1 MRRIATCMAVL
12 LLLLSPLFTLA
23 QGSITGKVLDE
34 KTGAGIPNVSIAV
47 KGKSTGTKTDA
58 NGNFTINAAKG
69 DVLNITSVGYE
80 SQKVKIDGATIA
92 ITLTPL
98 QTELS
103 EVVVTAMDIKRTPRS
118 LGFSAPTVNGK
129 DVAESQRDNLL
140 NALQGRVAGATVTPT
155 GGLAGASSS
164 IVLRGFNS
172 LALNNQPLF
181 VIDGV
186 VIDNSAFD
194 ETSNQGTGIGL
205 ASDRPNRSNDY
216 TNRIADLNPNDIET
230 YTILKGPEATAL
242 YGSQASSGAIV
253 ITTKK
258 ARANASKKVNI
269 NYDVSFRFQD
279 LTRVPDYQN
288 VYQTGRNGVLE
299 DRPTLD
305 NFFGPKYPDGTKFY
319 NNIDKF
325 FQTGFNHT
333 HNLSIDFGNKELS
346 HRVSF
351 SYLNSK
357 GVVPTNVY
365 RKVNFRYAATWKP
378 SKYLDI
384 SPSITLI
391 DAKNDRPLRGAGGYM
406 LTLLSWPNHDD
417 ISDYID
423 ATGKKKT
430 IFAVSDP
437 VNEIDNPFFN
447 IYSNRSRDVN
457 KRQQATLAIN
467 IHPFKWLDIAG
478 RFGVD
483 HYNNDGWTFYHPQS
497 NYTTVAQRGA
507 QDNYYT
513 TYNGYNHTITT
524 TAKKDFGKFN
534 VRGMVGTMWQDY
546 RKEGWAVYG
555 TNIIDVNRR
564 DTLNTAP
571 NTRTRLFR
579 QQFYGQ
585 PNYILSRQ
593 FAYFGELAFSW
604 NNAIFVSGTYRFERS
619 SNLPEINRRFAY
631 PGGSVSIIFTDL
643 IPGLKDSKFITY
655 GKLRGSLAATAR
667 ANQPYSN
674 QSTFSAATSSGGGF
688 FYAFTNNNFYL
699 EPEKQRTYEVGTEL
713 RFLQNKI
720 TVDATYYNTT
730 NRDQI
735 VELFRSSYGTGFV
748 LNTLNAA
755 STNNQGVE
763 VSLGLTPIRKRDL
776 NWTVNFNFAKMWNKV
791 LSLPGN
797 VPEFYTSDTW
807 LISTPPGNIRGGMVQ
822 GGPTTSITSYSYL
835 RNNAGQLLIDPATG
849 LPITESIFKIHGDR
863 NPDFNLGVNNTVRF
877 KNWKFGML
885 WNLKVGG
892 DIVNGTEF
900 ALTRNGKSVRTL
912 DREVPRVI
920 EGVLR
925 DGLENSANPTKNT
938 IQVLPYLNNDFYK
951 TMPEDLFIEKDV
963 NWLRMSEISASYTF
977 PASKLKRLEN
987 ISSLTIFATI
997 NDLILITN
1005 YSGADPQVNGNTA
1018 ATRGVGGFGFDYGNI
1033 ATPVSY
1039 NFGLRVGF

>member
-1 MRRIATCMAVL
+1 MAAL
-12 LLLLSPLFTLA
+12 LLMLSPLFTWA
-23 QGSITGKVLDE
+23 QGSINGKVIDE
-34 KTGAGIPNVSIAV
+34 KTGAGVPNVSITV

-58 NGNFTINAAKG
+58 SGNFTITAAKG
-69 DVLNITSVGYE
+69 DVITISSVGYE
-80 SQKVKIDGATIA
+80 SQRLKLDGGSIA
-92 ITLTPL
+92 ISLTPL
-98 QTELS
+98 QTELT
-103 EVVVTAMDIKRTPRS
+103 EVVVTAMDIKRNPRS
-118 LGFSAPTVNGK
+118 LGFSAPTVGGK
-129 DVAESQRDNLL
+129 EVAESQRDNLL

-181 VIDGV
+181 VVDGV
-186 VIDNSAFD
+186 IIDNGTFD

-205 ASDRPNRSNDY
+205 ASDRPNRTNDY

-230 YTILKGPEATAL
+230 YTVLKGPEATAL

-258 ARANASKKVNI
+258 ARSATGKKLNI
-269 NYDVSFRFQD
+269 NYDVTFRLQE
-279 LTRVPDYQN
+279 LTRIPDFQN
-288 VYQTGRNGVLE
+288 VYQPGRNGVLE
-299 DRPTLD
+299 DRPLLD
-305 NFFGPKYPDGTKFY
+305 NFFGPKYPAGTQFFD
-319 NNIDKF
+319 NIGKF
-325 FQTGFNHT
+325 FQTGLNHT
-333 HNLSIDFGNKELS
+333 HNLSLDFGNKELS

-365 RKVNFRYAATWKP
+365 RRVNFRYAATWKP

-406 LTLLSWPNHDD
+406 LTLLSWPNNDD
-417 ISDYID
+417 ISDYVD

-430 IFAVSDP
+430 IFAVTDP

-447 IYSNRSRDVN
+447 VNSNRSRDVN
-457 KRQQATLAIN
+457 KRQQGTLAIN

-483 HYNNDGWTFYHPQS
+483 HYKNDGWTFYHPQS

-513 TYNGYNHTITT
+513 TYNGYNHTITMT
-524 TAKKDFGKFN
+524 GKKTFGKFDTKA
-534 VRGMVGTMWQDY
+534 MVGTMWQDY
-546 RKEGWAVYG
+546 RKEGLAVYG
-555 TNIIDVNRR
+555 TNIVDVNRR

-579 QQFYGQ
+579 QQYFGQ
-585 PNYILSRQ
+585 PNYIQSRQ
-593 FAYFGELAFSW
+593 FAYFGELGFSW
-604 NNAIFVSGTYRFERS
+604 NNAIFINGTYRVERS
-619 SNLPEINRRFAY
+619 SNLPRINRKFSY
-631 PGGSVSIIFTDL
+631 PGASVSIIFSDL
-643 IPGLKDSKFITY
+643 IPGLKNSKFFTY
-655 GKLRGSLAATAR
+655 GKLRGSMAGTAR

-674 QSTFSAATSSGGGF
+674 QSVFSIATSSGGGF
-688 FYAFTNNNFYL
+688 FYGFTNNNFFL

-713 RFLQNKI
+713 RFLQNRI

-763 VSLGLTPIRKRDL
+763 VSLGLTPIRKKDL
-776 NWTVNFNFAKMWNKV
+776 NWTINLNFARMWNEV

-807 LISTPPGNIRGGMVQ
+807 LYANARGGLVQ
-822 GGPTTSITSYSYL
+822 GGPTTSITTWSYL

-849 LPITESIFKIHGDR
+849 LPISENIFKVRGDR
-863 NPDFNLGVNNTVRF
+863 NPDFNLGINNTLKY
-877 KNWKFGML
+877 KNWRFNML
-885 WNLKVGG
+885 WNVKVGG
-892 DIVNGTEF
+892 DIFNGTERF
-900 ALTRNGKSVRTL
+900 LTLNGKSVRTL

-925 DGLENSANPTKNT
+925 DGLENSASPTKNT

-951 TMPEDLFIEKDV
+951 VMAEDLFIEKDV
-963 NWLRMSEISASYTF
+963 NWARLSEIGLKYTF
-977 PASKLKRLEN
+977 PAKKLKRLDN
-987 ISSLTIFATI
+987 VASLEIFATI
-997 NDLILITN
+997 NDLWVITN

-1018 ATRGVGGFGFDYGNI
+1018 ASRGVGGFGFDFGNI

-1039 NFGLRVGF
+1039 SFGARIGF

>member
-12 LLLLSPLFTLA
+12 LLMLSPLFTLA
-23 QGSITGKVLDE
+23 QGSITGKVIDE
-34 KTGAGIPNVSIAV
+34 KTGSAIANVSVTI
-47 KGKSTGTKTDA
+47 KGKTAGAKTDA
-58 NGNFTINAAKG
+58 NGSFTITANKG
-69 DVLNITSVGYE
+69 DVLTFSSVGYE
-80 SQKVKIDGATIA
+80 SQRVKVDGATVA
-92 ITLTPL
+92 VSLAPL
-98 QTELS
+98 QTELT

-118 LGFSAPTVNGK
+118 LGFSAPVVNGK

-155 GGLAGASSS
+155 GGMAGASSS

-186 VIDNSAFD
+186 IIDNGTFD

-205 ASDRPNRSNDY
+205 ASDRPNRTNDY

-230 YTILKGPEATAL
+230 YTVLKGPEATAL

-258 ARANASKKVNI
+258 SRLPNAKKINI
-269 NYDVSFRFQD
+269 SYDVKFSLD
-279 LTRVPDYQN
+279 EITRLPKYNN

-305 NFFGPKYPDGTKFY
+305 NFFGPKYPAGTQMY
-319 NNIDKF
+319 DNIDKF
-325 FQTGFNHT
+325 FQTGLSHQ
-333 HNLSIDFGNKELS
+333 HNLSLDFGNKELT
-346 HRVSF
+346 HRISF
-351 SYLNSK
+351 GYLNTK

-365 RKVNFRYAATWKP
+365 RKVNLRYSFTWKP

-384 SPSITLI
+384 TPAITLI
-391 DAKNDRPLRGAGGYM
+391 DAKNDRPLRGSGGY
-406 LTLLSWPNHDD
+406 LLSLLSWPNHDD
-417 ISDYID
+417 ISDYLD

-430 IFAVSDP
+430 VFAVTDP
-437 VNEIDNPFFN
+437 ANEVDNPYFN
-447 IYSNRSRDVN
+447 VYSNRSRDVN
-457 KRQQATLAIN
+457 KRQQANLSVN
-467 IHPFKWLDIAG
+467 VHPFKWLDIAG
-478 RFGVD
+478 RFGLD

-497 NYTTVAQRGA
+497 FYVTPAQKGA

-513 TYNGYNHTITT
+513 TYNGYNHTITAT
-524 TAKKDFGKFN
+524 GKKDFGKFN
-534 VRGMVGTMWQDY
+534 VRAMAGTMWQDY
-546 RKEGWAVYG
+546 RKEGLAVYG

-564 DTLNTAP
+564 DTLNTLP
-571 NTRTRLFR
+571 SSRVRLFR

-585 PNYILSRQ
+585 PNYIQSRQ
-593 FAYFGELAFSW
+593 FAYFGELALSW
-604 NNAIFVSGTYRFERS
+604 NNAIFINGTYRFERS
-619 SNLPEINRRFAY
+619 SNLPKINRKFGY
-631 PGGSVSIIFTDL
+631 PGGSVSIIFSDL
-643 IPGLKDSKFITY
+643 IPGLKDSKFLTY
-655 GKLRGSLAATAR
+655 GKLRGSLAGTAR

-688 FYAFTNNNFYL
+688 FYGFTNNNFYL
-699 EPEKQRTYEVGTEL
+699 EPEKQSTYEFGTEL
-713 RFLQNKI
+713 RFLQNRV

-730 NRDQI
+730 NKDQI

-763 VSLGLTPIRKRDL
+763 ISLGLVPVRKRDL
-776 NWTVNFNFAKMWNKV
+776 NWSINFNFAKMWNKV

-807 LISTPPGNIRGGMVQ
+807 LYANARGGLVQ

-835 RNNAGQLLIDPATG
+835 KNNQGQILIDPATG
-849 LPITESIFKIHGDR
+849 LPLSESIFTVHGDR
-863 NPDFNLGVNNTVRF
+863 NPDFNLGISNKVKF
-877 KNWKFGML
+877 KNWDFNML
-885 WNLKVGG
+885 WNAKVGG
-892 DIVNGTEF
+892 DIFNGTERF
-900 ALTRNGKSVRTL
+900 LTVNGKSVRTL

-920 EGVLR
+920 DGVLR

-951 TMPEDLFIEKDV
+951 NMAEDVFIEKDV
-963 NWLRMSEISASYTF
+963 NWLRMSEISATYKF
-977 PASKLKRLEN
+977 PAKWIKRLDN
-987 ISSLTIFATI
+987 VSSLSLSFTV

-1018 ATRGVGGFGFDYGNI
+1018 ATRGVGGFGFDFGNI
-1033 ATPVSY
+1033 GTPVRYS
-1039 NFGLRVGF
+1039 FSARVGF